1 MICATARMLFWLV
14 SPLLALSWAAD
25 ALGMNPDRKVQA
37 ASEVLKE
44 MLNAPAKGI
53 PLSMLEEA
61 EGVVIIPEVIKV
73 GFVIGVQR
81 GEGVALIRD
90 QNRVWQL
97 PKFVTITAGSVGWQV
112 GAESSDFVLVF
123 KTRKGVDGLMSGKFT
138 IGADA
143 NAAVGPVGRQIGA
156 ATDAKLS
163 AEIYTYSRSRGLFAG
178 VSLAGSSLDIDPRAE
193 TAYYGSFPGQPVA
206 RVPESAAQLLSLLT
220 SISNGEQQLAQ
231 PAGPAVDITGSLEQQ
246 RESILTNA
254 RALGPALN
262 DEWRKYLALPDALST
277 PGATPDA
284 ATMRTVIDRFNSVAN
299 NPRYGALSQRAEFIQ
314 TRDALNRY
322 YATMTTVPKEVL
334 NLPPPPGA
342 AN

>member
-1 MICATARMLFWLV
+1 MICATARMLFWMV

-156 ATDAKLS
+156 ATDAKLRRRDLHVLS
-163 AEIYTYSRSRGLFAG
+163 QSRIVCGRFVGGFFARYRSSRRDG
-178 VSLAGSSLDIDPRAE
+178 VLRQLSRATGGE
-193 TAYYGSFPGQPVA
+193 SA
-206 RVPESAAQLLSLLT
+206 RVCVAAF
-220 SISNGEQQLAQ
+220 I
-231 PAGPAVDITGSLEQQ
+231 
-246 RESILTNA
+246 
-254 RALGPALN
+254 
-262 DEWRKYLALPDALST
+262 
-277 PGATPDA
+277 
-284 ATMRTVIDRFNSVAN
+284 VAD
-299 NPRYGALSQRAEFIQ
+299 F
-314 TRDALNRY
+314 DF
-322 YATMTTVPKEVL
+322 
-334 NLPPPPGA
+334 
-342 AN
+342 